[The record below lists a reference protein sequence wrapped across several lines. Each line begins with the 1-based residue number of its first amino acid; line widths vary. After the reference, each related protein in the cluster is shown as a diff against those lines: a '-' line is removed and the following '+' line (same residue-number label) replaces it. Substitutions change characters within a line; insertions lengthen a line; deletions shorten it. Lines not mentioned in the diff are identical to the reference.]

1 MRYQWY
7 DLLIINFTSNSFNF
21 MKYSFLKR
29 TVLSLILI
37 LLFTITYGHSSDTVI
52 VKRTYQTAFAKTV
65 PVIDGLMNDDCWNL
79 VDWTTDFIQI
89 QPAENKPP
97 SQQTAFKILYDN
109 DNLYMLVRAYDT
121 EPDKISKIMS
131 RRDNFSGDMI
141 FVEFDSH
148 LDKQTDYLFAASAS
162 GAKSDAAM
170 SDDGNNEDDNWNPIW
185 YMKTSV
191 DDKGWIAE
199 MKIPLT
205 QLRFGKNNQQIW
217 GLQVTRSI
225 YRLQERS
232 QWQYVPKG
240 SPGVIHL
247 FGELQ
252 GINDIKPK
260 HQIELMPYMVAKTER
275 FAKVPGDPFNT
286 GKLSKI
292 SAGLDGKIGLS
303 NNFTLDFTINPD
315 FGQVEADPSEVNL
328 TAFESYFSEKR
339 PFFIEGQNIYQFVPA
354 QTIVIHNMYSDNL
367 FYSRRIGRFPQY
379 YPSVGDSVHVKMP
392 ESTTILGA
400 MKLSGKTKKGL
411 SVGILESV
419 TSREDALIDSAGF
432 RRKETVEPLTN
443 YFVGR
448 VQQDFN
454 KGQTILGAMVTS
466 VNRDIKSSN
475 LDFLHSAAY
484 TAGLDFQ
491 HNWKDRTWYL
501 NGNLE
506 YSNVKGSTRSITETQ
521 TSSARYYQRPDAKYL
536 SVDSSLTSL
545 SGYGGTVKFGKTSK
559 KRLQFETCVI
569 VRSPGLEF
577 NDIGYMRYSDV
588 IYQGNWAAYYLR
600 NPFWI
605 FNNFFLNT
613 NYWMYFNFSGK
624 LLSRNYNTNFNAQFK
639 NKWRL
644 NGQFN
649 RESQNIS
656 TTLLRGGP
664 SFILPGN
671 QSFNLNFS
679 TDQSKKLSFFLGNYH
694 GSGDAKS
701 MRGHEYYGDITYRP
715 SNSLSISVDPDYGL
729 QSSEL
734 QYINTASSDGNPVYI
749 FGKLDQTTLSFTF
762 RINYTINP
770 ELSIEYYGQPFVSA
784 GKYSAYKKITQPA
797 AGTFRERFYDYA
809 PAELTYDAVNKSYN
823 VSDGG
828 NYSFGNPDFNFRQ
841 FRSNLVVRWEY
852 MPGSTLYLVWSQGRT
867 SNDIN
872 GTFAYGNDIKDLFKI
887 TAQNVFLIKFSY
899 WFAL

>member
-1 MRYQWY
+1 MKFKILNR
-7 DLLIINFTSNSFNF
+7 IILSHIFI
-21 MKYSFLKR
+21 FLFAA
-29 TVLSLILI
+29 I
-37 LLFTITYGHSSDTVI
+37 YGHSADSTI
-52 VKRTYQTAFAKTV
+52 VKRIYHTAYAKKA
-65 PVIDGLMNDDCWNL
+65 PVIDGLMNDDCWKD
-79 VDWTTDFIQI
+79 VEWSTGFIQS
-89 QPAENKPP
+89 QPVENKPP

-109 DNLYMLVRAYDT
+109 DNLYMFVRCYDT
-121 EPDKISKIMS
+121 EPEKISKIMS

-148 LDKQTDYLFAASAS
+148 FDKQTDYLFSASAS

-170 SDDGNNEDDNWNPIW
+170 SDDGNNEDDNWDPIW

-191 DDKGWIAE
+191 DDKGWCAE
-199 MKIPLT
+199 MKIPLS
-205 QLRFGKNNQQIW
+205 QLRFNKNNEQIW
-217 GLQVTRSI
+217 GLQVTRAI
-225 YRLQERS
+225 YRSQERS
-232 QWQYVPKG
+232 QWQYIPKG

-252 GINDIKPK
+252 GINNVKTK
-260 HQIELMPYMVAKTER
+260 HQIELMPYTVARTER
-275 FAKVPGDPFNT
+275 FQKIPGDPFNT

-339 PFFIEGQNIYQFVPA
+339 PFFVEGQNIYQFMPD

-367 FYSRRIGRFPQY
+367 FYSRRIGRYPQY

-411 SVGILESV
+411 SVGILESL
-419 TSREDALIDSAGF
+419 TSQEDALIDSAGI
-432 RRKETVEPLTN
+432 RRKVTVEPLTN

-448 VQQDFN
+448 IQQDFD
-454 KGQTILGAMVTS
+454 KGQTILGAMFTA
-466 VNRDIKSSN
+466 VNRDIKSTN

-491 HNWKDRTWYL
+491 HNWKDRTWYIA
-501 NGNLE
+501 GNAE
-506 YSNVKGSTRSITETQ
+506 FSDVKGSTTSIIGTQ
-521 TSSARYYQRPDAKYL
+521 TSSAHYYQRPDAKYL
-536 SVDSSLTSL
+536 GVDSSLTSL

-588 IYQGNWAAYYLR
+588 IYQGNWMGYYLR

-605 FNNFFLNT
+605 LNYLYFNT
-613 NYWMYFNFSGK
+613 NYWMYFNFGGQ

-664 SFILPGN
+664 SIITPGN
-671 QSFNLNFS
+671 QSFSVYLT
-679 TDQSKKLSFFLGNYH
+679 TDQSKKLSFASGVYQ
-694 GSGDAKS
+694 GSGDVNS
-701 MRGHEYYGDITYRP
+701 FRNQEYFGGIYLRP
-715 SNSLSISVDPDYGL
+715 ANSISISIEPDYSI
-729 QSSEL
+729 QKTEL
-734 QYINTASSDGNPVYI
+734 QYVSTAGTSQNPLYL
-749 FGKLDQTTLSFTF
+749 FGSLNQKTLGITF

-784 GKYSAYKKITQPA
+784 GKYSSYKKITQPDA
-797 AGTFRERFYDYA
+797 ATFRQRFYDYT
-809 PAELTYDAVNKSYN
+809 PDELTLDPSSNTYN
-823 VSDGG
+823 INDGG
-828 NYSFGNPDFNFRQ
+828 TYSFGNPDFNFRQ

-852 MPGSTLYLVWSQGRT
+852 LPGSTIYFVWSQGIT
-867 SNDIN
+867 STDTN
-872 GTFAYGNDIKDLFKI
+872 GIFSYGNDMKNLFSVTPHNI
-887 TAQNVFLIKFSY
+887 FLVKFSY

>member
-1 MRYQWY
+1 
-7 DLLIINFTSNSFNF
+7 
-21 MKYSFLKR
+21 MKFSILKR
-29 TVLSLILI
+29 IKLSLILI
-37 LLFTITYGHSSDTVI
+37 LFVTSSYAQKTDSLI
-52 VKRTYQTAFAKTV
+52 VKRTYTTAFTKTE
-65 PVIDGLMNDDCWNL
+65 PVIDGLGNDDCWNQ
-79 VDWTTDFIQI
+79 VDWTGDFIQS
-89 QPAENKPP
+89 QPVENKPP

-109 DNLYMLVRAYDT
+109 DNIYMFVRCYDT

-148 LDKQTDYLFAASAS
+148 FDKQTDYLFSASAS

-170 SDDGNNEDDNWNPIW
+170 SDDGQNEDDNWNPIW

-191 DDKGWIAE
+191 DDKGWSAE
-199 MKIPLT
+199 MKIPLS
-205 QLRFGKNNQQIW
+205 QLRFDKNSTQTW
-217 GLQVTRSI
+217 GLQVTRAI
-225 YRLQERS
+225 FRLQERS
-232 QWQYVPKG
+232 QWQYIPKG

-247 FGELQ
+247 FGELH
-252 GINDIKPK
+252 GINNIKPK
-260 HQIELMPYMVAKTER
+260 HQIELMPYTVARTER
-275 FAKVPGDPFNT
+275 FQKIEGDPFNT

-339 PFFIEGQNIYQFVPA
+339 PFFIEGQNIYQFVPD

-367 FYSRRIGRFPQY
+367 FYSRRIGRYPQY
-379 YPSVGDSVHVKMP
+379 YPSVGDGVHVKMP
-392 ESTTILGA
+392 EATTILGA

-419 TSREDALIDSAGF
+419 TSGESALIDSAGY

-454 KGQTILGAMVTS
+454 KGQTILGAMLTS
-466 VNRDIKSSN
+466 VNRDIKSTN
-475 LDFLHSAAY
+475 LDFLHTAAY
-484 TAGLDFQ
+484 TAGIDFQ

-501 NGNLE
+501 SGNAE
-506 YSNVKGSTRSITETQ
+506 FSDVKGSTLSITQTQ

-536 SVDSSLTSL
+536 SVDSTLTSL
-545 SGYGGTVKFGKTSK
+545 PGYGGTVKFGKTSK

-588 IYQGNWAAYYLR
+588 IYQGNWMGYYLR

-605 FNNFFLNT
+605 FNNLFLNT
-613 NYWMYFNFSGK
+613 NYWMYFNFGGQ
-624 LLSRNYNTNFNAQFK
+624 LLSRNYNTNFSTQFK
-639 NKWRL
+639 NKWQI

-649 RESQNIS
+649 RQSENIS

-664 SFILPGN
+664 SIIMPGN
-671 QSFNLNFS
+671 QSFNLNLN
-679 TDQSKKLSFFLGNYH
+679 TDHSKKLSFNVGNYH
-694 GSGDAKS
+694 GFGDALS
-701 MRGHEYYGDITYRP
+701 FRAHEYWAGIYYRP
-715 SNSLSISVDPDYGL
+715 TNSVSISFEPDYSIGNT
-729 QSSEL
+729 EL
-734 QYINTASSDGNPVYI
+734 QYVSTAGSGTNPVYL
-749 FGKLDQTTLSFTF
+749 FGKLDQRTLLFTF
-762 RINYTINP
+762 RLNYTINP
-770 ELSIEYYGQPFVSA
+770 ELSIEYYGQPFISA
-784 GKYSAYKKITQPA
+784 GKYTAFKKITVPDA
-797 AGTFRERFYDYA
+797 STFKQRFYDFT
-809 PAELTYDAVNKSYN
+809 PSELTYDPSSSTYN

-841 FRSNLVVRWEY
+841 FRSNLVIRWEY
-852 MPGSTLYLVWSQGRT
+852 LPGSTLYFVWSQGRT
-867 SNDIN
+867 STDTN
-872 GTFAYGNDIKDLFKI
+872 GMFSYGNDMKDLFRI
-887 TAQNVFLIKFSY
+887 MGHNVFLIKLSY
-899 WFAL
+899 WFNL

>member
-1 MRYQWY
+1 MKFKILNR
-7 DLLIINFTSNSFNF
+7 IILSHIFI
-21 MKYSFLKR
+21 FLFAA
-29 TVLSLILI
+29 I
-37 LLFTITYGHSSDTVI
+37 YGHSADSTI
-52 VKRTYQTAFAKTV
+52 VKRIYHTAYAKKA
-65 PVIDGLMNDDCWNL
+65 PVIDGLMNDDCWKD
-79 VDWTTDFIQI
+79 VEWSTGFIQS
-89 QPAENKPP
+89 QPVENKPP

-109 DNLYMLVRAYDT
+109 DNLYMFVRCYDT
-121 EPDKISKIMS
+121 EPEKISKIMS

-148 LDKQTDYLFAASAS
+148 FDKQTDYLFSASAS

-170 SDDGNNEDDNWNPIW
+170 SDDGNNEDDNWDPIW

-191 DDKGWIAE
+191 DDKGWCAE
-199 MKIPLT
+199 MKIPLS
-205 QLRFGKNNQQIW
+205 QLRFNKNNEQIW
-217 GLQVTRSI
+217 GLQVTRAI
-225 YRLQERS
+225 YRSQERS
-232 QWQYVPKG
+232 QWQYIPKG

-252 GINDIKPK
+252 GINNVKTK
-260 HQIELMPYMVAKTER
+260 HQIELMPYTVARTER
-275 FAKVPGDPFNT
+275 FQKIPGDPFNT

-339 PFFIEGQNIYQFVPA
+339 PFFVEGQNIYQFMPD

-367 FYSRRIGRFPQY
+367 FYSRRIGRYPQY

-411 SVGILESV
+411 SVGILESL
-419 TSREDALIDSAGF
+419 TSQEDALIDSAGI
-432 RRKETVEPLTN
+432 RRKVTVEPLTN

-448 VQQDFN
+448 IQQDFD
-454 KGQTILGAMVTS
+454 KGQTILGAMFTA
-466 VNRDIKSSN
+466 VNRDIKSTN

-491 HNWKDRTWYL
+491 HNWKDRTWYIA
-501 NGNLE
+501 GNAE
-506 YSNVKGSTRSITETQ
+506 FSDVKGSTTSIIGTQ
-521 TSSARYYQRPDAKYL
+521 TSSAHYYQRPDAKYL
-536 SVDSSLTSL
+536 GVDSSLTSL

-588 IYQGNWAAYYLR
+588 IYQGNWMGYYLR

-605 FNNFFLNT
+605 FNYLYLNT
-613 NYWMYFNFSGK
+613 NYWMYFNFGGQ

-664 SFILPGN
+664 SIIIPGN
-671 QSFNLNFS
+671 QSFSVYLT
-679 TDQSKKLSFFLGNYH
+679 TDQSKKLSFARGVYQ
-694 GSGDAKS
+694 GSGDVNS
-701 MRGHEYYGDITYRP
+701 FRNQEYFGGIYLRP
-715 SNSLSISVDPDYGL
+715 SNSISISVEPDYSI
-729 QSSEL
+729 QKTEL
-734 QYINTASSDGNPVYI
+734 QYVSTAGQV
-749 FGKLDQTTLSFTF
+749 
-762 RINYTINP
+762 RILCIC
-770 ELSIEYYGQPFVSA
+770 SVH
-784 GKYSAYKKITQPA
+784 
-797 AGTFRERFYDYA
+797 
-809 PAELTYDAVNKSYN
+809 
-823 VSDGG
+823 
-828 NYSFGNPDFNFRQ
+828 
-841 FRSNLVVRWEY
+841 
-852 MPGSTLYLVWSQGRT
+852 
-867 SNDIN
+867 
-872 GTFAYGNDIKDLFKI
+872 
-887 TAQNVFLIKFSY
+887 
-899 WFAL
+899 